1 MIIGLGA
8 DHGGFEL
15 KQHIK
20 SFLEGKGYKIKD
32 FGTLTGEAVDYPDI
46 AFSLCEG
53 LMAGEC
59 ELGILFC
66 GTGIGISIAANK
78 VPGIRCA
85 HCTDPYSS
93 KMAKQHNNANVIALG
108 GRITGMNLA
117 EEIVTAY
124 LDAEFLG
131 GRHETRVSKIMNY
144 GV

>member
-20 SFLEGKGYKIKD
+20 CFLSEKGYEIVD

-53 LMAGEC
+53 VTGGKC

-78 VPGIRCA
+78 VKGIRCA

-108 GRITGMNLA
+108 GRITGANLA
-117 EEIVTAY
+117 EEIVTAF
-124 LDAEFLG
+124 LEAEFLG
-131 GRHETRVSKIMNY
+131 GRHETRVSKIINY
-144 GV
+144 ED